1 MVAQDSGSPPRSA
14 TALARIEVTRN
25 LFSPR
30 WDSLDYSDTVLE
42 TLAVGASVLQVRAFD
57 DDTRVSARLSSL
69 HTCLLCTVDTLF
81 MDTLYCDCL
90 GSTRSIFHLCL
101 HAF

>member
-25 LFSPR
+25 LFTPR

-57 DDTRVSARLSSL
+57 DDTRVSARLSSP
-69 HTCLLCTVDTLF
+69 HASAV
-81 MDTLYCDCL
+81 Y
-90 GSTRSIFHLCL
+90 SR
-101 HAF
+101 HAFYGHAVYGHAVL